1 VDIIEAIYARKS
13 IRAFKKDPVPKAILE
28 EVLKA
33 AERSPSGANAQ
44 PWEFIVL
51 TGDVLEKVKQAN
63 VAKFD
68 ARETP
73 STGMWTGGEYT
84 SVYRDRTFAM
94 GAQLNALLGIARED
108 KEKRLQWRR
117 NGMRFFDDPAAIIIA
132 TDKSLGNSQLFS
144 IGSIAQTI
152 ALAALKYGL
161 GTVLMIQGVM
171 YPQIYQQILGVPDS
185 KLLVIAVPIGYP
197 DWDAP
202 ANKIYTPREPL
213 EKITTWVG
221 FE

>member
-1 VDIIEAIYARKS
+1 MDVIEAIYARKS

-28 EVLKA
+28 EILKA
-33 AERSPSGANAQ
+33 ATRSPSGVNVQ

-51 TGDVLEKVKQAN
+51 AGDVLEKVKQAN

-68 ARETP
+68 AREMP
-73 STGMWTGGEYT
+73 SMGAWAGGEYAG
-84 SVYRDRTFAM
+84 VYRERTFAM

-108 KEKRLQWRR
+108 REKRLQWRR
-117 NGMRFFDDPAAIIIA
+117 NGMRFFDAPAAIIIA
-132 TDKSLGNSQLFS
+132 MEKSLGTGQVFS

-161 GTVLMIQGVM
+161 GTCMMIQGVS
-171 YPQIYQQILGVPDS
+171 YPQVIQEIVGVPDS
-185 KLLVIAVPIGYP
+185 KFLVIALPIGYP

-202 ANKIYTPREPL
+202 ANKIYTEREPL
-213 EKITTWVG
+213 DKITTWAG
-221 FE
+221 F